1 MVFTLVVSLPLHIQI
16 IGGIIGT
23 MSAAVWGVGM
33 FEGDVR
39 RLRISIALTALL
51 FTISL
56 LDQIWTRVVVNEFP
70 TQLLAFILIL
80 FNVETIPLVSSH
92 RRLHFGNNLSRS
104 ENLAKESWKIIWR
117 KMEFRASRG

>member
-1 MVFTLVVSLPLHIQI
+1 MVFTLVVSLRLHIQI

-23 MSAAVWGVGM
+23 MSVAVWGVGM

-56 LDQIWTRVVVNEFP
+56 LDQIWTRVRS
-70 TQLLAFILIL
+70 LIVAQSCKS
-80 FNVETIPLVSSH
+80 FKYQ
-92 RRLHFGNNLSRS
+92 
-104 ENLAKESWKIIWR
+104 A
-117 KMEFRASRG
+117 A